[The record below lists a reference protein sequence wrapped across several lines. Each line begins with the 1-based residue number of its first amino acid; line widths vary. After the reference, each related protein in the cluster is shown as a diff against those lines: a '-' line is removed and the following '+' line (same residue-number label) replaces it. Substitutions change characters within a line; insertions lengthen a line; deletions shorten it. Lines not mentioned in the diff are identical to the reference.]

1 MYLHV
6 GDVAIL
12 ALTLV
17 VYVDGDT
24 LFHCTMEY
32 LNCDNWA
39 GSYTIGGDI
48 SPLYECPGC
57 GCLSCVPCYCWETQG
72 SLTWSSTSSTQGYD
86 QMSLT
91 YSISSEG
98 LVNRKSCAIE
108 YSKDGGSTWNDIY
121 RKVGVDIENFDVED
135 WRFTGFGT
143 IYLNNF
149 VLRLGADGGGIHCFF
164 RDFLLTAVPLPGT
177 SAPSAPTEEPTRVPS
192 QAPSVRR
199 QTPSANPTITPI
211 TAPSQ
216 AVEPSLNRMPSANPT
231 ITPITAPSQAVEP
244 SLNPSVAPINAGN
257 PRDGEVG
264 EAYASS
270 IAPMNTLS
278 ISTPYKAD
286 NIVVTAAVAATAA
299 VAVILCLCLLRKHCI
314 KRQTRITQ
322 QTEREIVANINQEN
336 ANNVGKEDSV
346 ENKGESRQSTDSL
359 YVNKHANEEQLQT
372 AKTTTENDNNRNKEV
387 ELEGMVNNDEGMV
400 NNDEGEGQHVTLQ
413 TSKGGTIGDIKSDTN
428 NVFNVGLVMKG
439 SAKMTRGQ
447 KAENVVRVVQSD
459 EVTDGGH
466 DV

>member
-199 QTPSANPTITPI
+199 QT
-211 TAPSQ
+211 
-216 AVEPSLNRMPSANPT
+216 PSANPT